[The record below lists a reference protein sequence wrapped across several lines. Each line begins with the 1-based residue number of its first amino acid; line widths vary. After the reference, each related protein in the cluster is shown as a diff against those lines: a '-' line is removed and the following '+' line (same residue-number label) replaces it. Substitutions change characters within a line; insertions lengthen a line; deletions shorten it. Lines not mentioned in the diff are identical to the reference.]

1 MIKTLF
7 LMTKK
12 SLKKYFSMNKLVK
25 FCLSKNISLSLKS
38 INRNN
43 FGMPLVNLWQRS
55 TNKKIINKDKKMI
68 IIEAIVEEEDIIKR
82 VMEIEII
89 EIEEIIEIIAI
100 IETTTVIMRKKAIM
114 IKREN
119 IKAKSRTMKT
129 AITVD

>member
-100 IETTTVIMRKKAIM
+100 IETTIVIMRKKAIM

-119 IKAKSRTMKT
+119 IKAKNRTMKT